1 MSEIDLFEIEFKDIN
16 KNININIDPI
26 SLFKEIEEKLSENL
40 FKQEGSVDSTDRF
53 LWGYVKS

>member
-40 FKQEGSVDSTDRF
+40 FKQDGGGDSTDRF
-53 LWGYVKS
+53 L